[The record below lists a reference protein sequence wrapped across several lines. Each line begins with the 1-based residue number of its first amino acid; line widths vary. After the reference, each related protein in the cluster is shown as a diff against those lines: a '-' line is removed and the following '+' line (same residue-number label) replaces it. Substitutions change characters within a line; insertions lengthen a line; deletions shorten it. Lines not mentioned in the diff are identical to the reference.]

1 MATAVSTDQPRGPLA
16 NPWLQLV
23 AGIICMAAV
32 ANYQY
37 GWTYFVP
44 AMQDANGWSN
54 ANIQWAF
61 TFFVT
66 LEVWIVPIEGPL
78 VDKYGP
84 KLLVLFGGIIAG
96 LGWII
101 NAHAGSVQMLWVG
114 NAVAGIGAGMVYGT
128 CIGNAVKWFGARR
141 GLAAGLT
148 SMGFGI
154 GAAFTVAPILHMIK
168 VSGYAYTFQFFGI
181 AQAIIVVIVSLV
193 LVMPPRTLKA
203 AEMLWAGR
211 SAQAY
216 TPPKP
221 TVLQGTRDYSPG
233 EVIVSPVFWVMFVM
247 FTLVAAGGLTAV
259 AQLASIAKDF
269 YIDQIPVTILV
280 WTQAT
285 LAWTGQLNNIVNGLT
300 RPLLGGLSDRLGR
313 ENTMFVAFLLEGVG
327 IFLLWKFGTTPLAFV
342 LLAGLVFFAW
352 GEIFS
357 IFPATMR
364 DHFGQKFA
372 TTNYG
377 MLYMAKWV
385 GSFGA
390 PIAGYITAATHG
402 WSMVLIIAAIM
413 NIVAA
418 LMSIL
423 VLKPLRIW
431 DVRRS
436 ETGMPRAPS
445 AAPAS

>member
-1 MATAVSTDQPRGPLA
+1 
-16 NPWLQLV
+16 
-23 AGIICMAAV
+23 
-32 ANYQY
+32 
-37 GWTYFVP
+37 
-44 AMQDANGWSN
+44 
-54 ANIQWAF
+54 
-61 TFFVT
+61 
-66 LEVWIVPIEGPL
+66 
-78 VDKYGP
+78 
-84 KLLVLFGGIIAG
+84 
-96 LGWII
+96 
-101 NAHAGSVQMLWVG
+101 
-114 NAVAGIGAGMVYGT
+114 
-128 CIGNAVKWFGARR
+128 
-141 GLAAGLT
+141 
-148 SMGFGI
+148 MGFGI

-168 VSGYAYTFQFFGI
+168 VSGYSHTFQFFGI
-181 AQAIIVVIVSLV
+181 AQAIVVVIASLV
-193 LVMPPRTLKA
+193 LVMPPTTLKA
-203 AEMLWAGR
+203 AEALWTGMR
-211 SAQAY
+211 GYSQGY
-216 TPPKP
+216 TPPNP
-221 TVLQGTRDYSPG
+221 TVLQGTRDYTPG
-233 EVIVSPVFWVMFVM
+233 EVFVSPVFWVMFVM

-313 ENTMFVAFLLEGVG
+313 ENTMFVAFLLEGFG

-402 WSMVLIIAAIM
+402 WSTVLVIAACM

-418 LMSIL
+418 LMSVL

-436 ETGMPRAPS
+436 QTGIPRAPS